1 MQAVSGSCSLLSI
14 AISILTYFSL
24 THGSLRQACR
34 YENAASS
41 TTPFPDIE
49 NALTPEGIKLAII
62 QRLSG
67 LGPRAIVSIYA
78 RAIFPWF
85 SFTSE
90 SKLDKRFPQT
100 WKDASVDLTLLAFM
114 ISLFDASPQLPRR
127 CYELGPDTKSKYML
141 SKSWLALIEGS
152 GLNSL
157 DLVTVRLLL
166 TLFEMVHG
174 LYPAAYLSIAATIRA
189 ADILS
194 INNCQDNNLVRSSG
208 FTYAGVEESSTEL
221 WCYIVVLDRCVHDFI
236 SIYCVISQHTYAIYS
251 C

>member
-1 MQAVSGSCSLLSI
+1 MPAVSGSCSLLSI
-14 AISILTYFSL
+14 AISIFKNFLLTY
-24 THGSLRQACR
+24 GSLRQACR
-34 YENAASS
+34 YENAAAS

-67 LGPRAIVSIYA
+67 LGPRAVVSIYA
-78 RAIFPWF
+78 RNISPWF
-85 SFTSE
+85 AFTSE

-127 CYELGPDTKSKYML
+127 CYELGPDTKPKYML
-141 SKSWLALIEGS
+141 SKSWLAMIEGA

-157 DLVTVRLLL
+157 DLVTVRLLI

-194 INNCQDNNLVRSSG
+194 MNDCRDNGLIRSSG
-208 FTYAGVEESSTEL
+208 FTSAGVEESSTEL
-221 WCYIVVLDRCVHDFI
+221 WCYIAVLDRCVHNFI
-236 SIYCVISQHTYAIYS
+236 PIGCVIP
-251 C
+251 